1 MPIAGVTHCPAC
13 HAVVN
18 IQWTTCVVCSQ
29 PIKAVSKP
37 TQEQWLQAWRELARL
52 THGIEKTDP
61 RFAPVMAALNQ
72 CDDFF
77 LAGDWPGFQQIAEDI
92 GRQMKQ

>member
-37 TQEQWLQAWRELARL
+37 TQDQWLQAWRGLARL
-52 THGIEKTDP
+52 TNGITKGDS
-61 RFAPVMAALNQ
+61 RFAPVMAAIDQ
-72 CDDFF
+72 CDDLF